1 MKNIRPGAVVQRM
14 IDAAA
19 DVYQGH
25 WESLKKV
32 LGGDVG
38 TYEFLTQTSP
48 AGQVLNVDECESLAY
63 CFRGFQTHTAF
74 GDGEL
79 PDDFN
84 PGDAISWAKLSHRYV
99 IGSMGEAEY
108 REYVNDCVQFMDRH
122 TALKRRLQVERE
134 NCSPDYM
141 WLENLMVECL
151 NGNISVEQLRKAVY
165 EIYPDMVFAACVL
178 IHSSQPSNDTN
189 ELAVTTLIGFQ
200 RAGRPGWDLP
210 GGKVACNEDIEQAA
224 RRELYEETGIKVFA
238 PFDPRPFVDL
248 ELRDAVVTITYHLS
262 YEDIAELVE
271 GANDNPTHHIEG
283 TWGEIEVDELYTGAF
298 KLYNA
303 KLIQFVNDYTNSRP
317 KAKLVRAMPME
328 IPAEDDTDEVTNV

>member
-14 IDAAA
+14 IDAAFE
-19 DVYQGH
+19 VRLNH
-25 WESLKKV
+25 WESLKDA
-32 LGGDVG
+32 LGGAFM
-38 TYEFLTQTSP
+38 YEFLTQTRPDS
-48 AGQVLNVDECESLAY
+48 QLLNVNECEKLAY

-84 PGDAISWAKLSHRYV
+84 PGDAISWAKLSHRYF
-99 IGSMGEAEY
+99 IAYMGDAEY
-108 REYVNDCVQFMDRH
+108 SEYMKDFVQFTDRH

-134 NCSPDYM
+134 NCSPDYVC
-141 WLENLMVECL
+141 LGNLLVDCQ

-165 EIYPDMVFAACVL
+165 ESYPDMVFAACVL
-178 IHSSQPSNDTN
+178 IHSSEHSNEAKALEVTN
-189 ELAVTTLIGFQ
+189 LIGFQ
-200 RAGRPGWDLP
+200 RAGRSGWDLP
-210 GGKVACNEDIEQAA
+210 GGKVDRNEDIEQAA
-224 RRELYEETGIKVFA
+224 RRELYEETGIKIFE

-262 YEDIAELVE
+262 YEDIEELVE

-283 TWGEIEVDELYTGAF
+283 TWGEIEVGDLYTGAF

-303 KLIQFVNDYTNSRP
+303 KLIKFVNQYTNSRP
-317 KAKLVRAMPME
+317 KAKLVRAVPLE
-328 IPAEDDTDEVTNV
+328 IPAEDDTGEVTNV